1 MITPIKQV
9 NNPLPL
15 TPEQFVEMD
24 VCPICKRLVK
34 INRHSKQLCERIEL
48 NKIKIQKTADNIKI
62 QKTADNALKKAN
74 RLNKSEQC

>member
-48 NKIKIQKTADNIKI
+48 NKIKIQKTADN
-62 QKTADNALKKAN
+62 ALKKAKDGGQCSQ
-74 RLNKSEQC
+74 KSK